1 MQSPHSLESL
11 PQSLSQ
17 WSVAL
22 KQFPYRVCPEQG
34 LVETRE
40 ALTGAYILV
49 WAKELLIPDF
59 AVLRPLVDESTAL
72 NFCGLMPEAG
82 NICVLLQSQAD
93 SQWCKDKLAGL
104 EFNFDLVVL
113 DQLPDLSQPGVV
125 LMDMDSTTIQ
135 IECIDEIAVLADIG
149 EQVSAVTA
157 AAMRGELD
165 FEQSLRSR
173 VALLKDAPQSILKQ
187 VADNM
192 PLMPGL
198 QCLIDT
204 IHSAGWKVAIAS
216 GGFTYFAERLQQDL
230 GFDHVQA
237 NVLEIEND
245 TLTGQ
250 VLGSVVDA
258 QAKADI
264 LMQLKQQYSASQ
276 TMAIGDG
283 ANDLKMLAAADFGV
297 AIHAKPLVQQ
307 QAQMSIKHGDLDGAV
322 CILRAAKMLAA

>member
-113 DQLPDLSQPGVV
+113 DKLPDLSQPGVV

-135 IECIDEIAVLADIG
+135 IECIDEIAKLAG
-149 EQVSAVTA
+149 V
-157 AAMRGELD
+157 GEL
-165 FEQSLRSR
+165 
-173 VALLKDAPQSILKQ
+173 VI
-187 VADNM
+187 
-192 PLMPGL
+192 
-198 QCLIDT
+198 
-204 IHSAGWKVAIAS
+204 
-216 GGFTYFAERLQQDL
+216 
-230 GFDHVQA
+230 
-237 NVLEIEND
+237 
-245 TLTGQ
+245 
-250 VLGSVVDA
+250 
-258 QAKADI
+258 
-264 LMQLKQQYSASQ
+264 
-276 TMAIGDG
+276 
-283 ANDLKMLAAADFGV
+283 
-297 AIHAKPLVQQ
+297 
-307 QAQMSIKHGDLDGAV
+307 
-322 CILRAAKMLAA
+322 